1 MKGTFNRY
9 KAINYQETFTLITKM
24 NIVRVLLSLASNLEW
39 LLHQLDVKKTL
50 LTWRIGRRNIYGF
63 TIWI

>member
-39 LLHQLDVKKTL
+39 LLHQLDVKKNSSYMENWKKKYL
-50 LTWRIGRRNIYGF
+50 
-63 TIWI
+63 